1 MRQSR
6 NPAEMF
12 TPAEAK
18 PFLYV
23 TVPNRSLGPRG
34 RVLCVGAIGVTTMGV
49 AAAAF
54 ALGAWPVAP
63 FAGLEVALVAFAFH
77 RIGLHDGDYERLEI
91 AGTKVSVE
99 SRDAARVTRFEGH
112 APWAR
117 LVVAGG
123 PARCELRLRY
133 AGRGIAIGRLLP
145 EQARR
150 ELAAELGRRLPVEAI
165 QG

>member
-1 MRQSR
+1 MRESR
-6 NPAEMF
+6 NPASMF
-12 TPAEAK
+12 TPAEAM
-18 PFLYV
+18 PFLHV

-34 RVLCVGAIGVTTMGV
+34 RQFCVLAIAVTTLAV
-49 AAAAF
+49 AGAAL

-63 FAGLEVALVAFAFH
+63 FAGLEVALVALAFR

-99 SRDAARVTRFEGH
+99 TREAARITRFEGH

-123 PARCELRLRY
+123 PAHCELKFSY

-150 ELAAELGRRLPVEAI
+150 ELAAELGRRLPVDSI

>member
-1 MRQSR
+1 
-6 NPAEMF
+6 MF
-12 TPAEAK
+12 TPAESL
-18 PFLYV
+18 PFLHV

-34 RVLCVGAIGVTTMGV
+34 RWLCVGAIAVTTLAV
-49 AAAAF
+49 ASGAL

-63 FAGLEVALVAFAFH
+63 FAGLEVALVALAFH

-123 PARCELRLRY
+123 PARCELKLSY
-133 AGRGIAIGRLLP
+133 AGRGIAIGRLLT
-145 EQARR
+145 EEARR
-150 ELAAELGRRLPVEAI
+150 ALAAELGRRLPVVAI

>member
-1 MRQSR
+1 MFI
-6 NPAEMF
+6 PADSL
-12 TPAEAK
+12 
-18 PFLYV
+18 PFLHV

-34 RVLCVGAIGVTTMGV
+34 RWLCVGAIAVTTLAV
-49 AAAAF
+49 AGGAM

-63 FAGLEVALVAFAFH
+63 FAGLEVALVALAFY

-99 SRDAARVTRFEGH
+99 KREAARITRFEGH

-123 PARCELRLRY
+123 PARCELKLSY
-133 AGRGIAIGRLLP
+133 AGRGIAIGRLLT
-145 EQARR
+145 EEARR
-150 ELAAELGRRLPVEAI
+150 KLAAELGRRLKVVAI